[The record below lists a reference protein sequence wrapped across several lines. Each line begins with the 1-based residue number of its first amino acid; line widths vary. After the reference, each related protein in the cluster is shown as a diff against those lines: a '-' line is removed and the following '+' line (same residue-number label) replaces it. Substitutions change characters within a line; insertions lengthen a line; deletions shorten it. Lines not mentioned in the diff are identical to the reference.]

1 MTTVPAHNFSA
12 PARAWVMAAA
22 RFMPDVW
29 AVLMSSSLERT
40 TRTPSSRHRASL
52 PLFMATSPRRVS
64 EPRLLGA
71 ARALW
76 KSIGKEA
83 DRTAP
88 VSRVA
93 RRRRVRAAGDGSRAA
108 VDYSMTDVS
117 PATAP
122 TRLTARALIVGERI
136 DTAGLERPDMIS
148 SLPLAFRV
156 GERGI
161 AALFRF
167 GVAVMVGLSPLEE
180 EDLLAKLRSRVSGFR
195 ALGDDETAVLEI
207 TPDSDEQ
214 KSSSGPIQIK
224 NLSPPRFLVI
234 ADAPAKPVA
243 RARDEREVNAVSD
256 VVEPFAAKLAAT
268 GRPPFR
274 RRAMLRLIGQALLAQ
289 HRVSGRV
296 AVEEKPDVLWD
307 HPELERL
314 YARLADEYELT
325 ERADVLKRKLEVIG
339 DTAQALTD
347 IIDADRATRLEAAI
361 VILIVLE
368 LIAAIVQIA
377 LALRGR

>member
-1 MTTVPAHNFSA
+1 MTEV
-12 PARAWVMAAA
+12 
-22 RFMPDVW
+22 
-29 AVLMSSSLERT
+29 SST
-40 TRTPSSRHRASL
+40 
-52 PLFMATSPRRVS
+52 
-64 EPRLLGA
+64 
-71 ARALW
+71 
-76 KSIGKEA
+76 
-83 DRTAP
+83 
-88 VSRVA
+88 
-93 RRRRVRAAGDGSRAA
+93 
-108 VDYSMTDVS
+108 
-117 PATAP
+117 TAP

-156 GERGI
+156 GERGM

-167 GVAVMVGLSPLEE
+167 GVAVLVGLTPLEE
-180 EDLLAKLRSRVSGFR
+180 EDLLVKLQSRVIGVR
-195 ALGDDETAVLEI
+195 ARGDDETAVLEI
-207 TPDSDEQ
+207 APEVDEQ
-214 KSSSGPIQIK
+214 KASGGPIQIK
-224 NLSPPRFLVI
+224 NLSPSRFLVI
-234 ADAPAKPVA
+234 ADALAKTVA
-243 RARDEREVNAVSD
+243 LARDEREVNAVFD
-256 VVEPFAAKLAAT
+256 VVEPFAAKLAAS

-314 YARLADEYELT
+314 YARLADEHELP
-325 ERADVLKRKLEVIG
+325 ERADVFKRKHEVIG

-368 LIAAIVQIA
+368 LIAALVQNG
-377 LALRGR
+377 LALHGR

>member
-1 MTTVPAHNFSA
+1 MTEV
-12 PARAWVMAAA
+12 
-22 RFMPDVW
+22 
-29 AVLMSSSLERT
+29 SS
-40 TRTPSSRHRASL
+40 
-52 PLFMATSPRRVS
+52 V
-64 EPRLLGA
+64 
-71 ARALW
+71 
-76 KSIGKEA
+76 
-83 DRTAP
+83 
-88 VSRVA
+88 
-93 RRRRVRAAGDGSRAA
+93 
-108 VDYSMTDVS
+108 
-117 PATAP
+117 TAP

-156 GERGI
+156 GERGMV
-161 AALFRF
+161 ALFRF
-167 GVAVMVGLSPLEE
+167 GVAVMVGLTPLEE
-180 EDLLAKLRSRVSGFR
+180 EDTLHKLKSRLHGER

-207 TPDSDEQ
+207 ARDSDEQ
-214 KSSSGPIQIK
+214 KSSGGPIQIK
-224 NLSPPRFLVI
+224 NLSPARFLVI
-234 ADAPAKPVA
+234 ADALAKTVA
-243 RARDEREVNAVSD
+243 LARDERDVNKVFD
-256 VVEPFAAKLAAT
+256 VIEPFAAKLAGS

-274 RRAMLRLIGQALLAQ
+274 RREMLKLIGQALLAQ

-314 YARLADEYELT
+314 YARLADEYELG
-325 ERADVLKRKLEVIG
+325 ERGEVLKRKLDVIG

-377 LALRGR
+377 LALHGR